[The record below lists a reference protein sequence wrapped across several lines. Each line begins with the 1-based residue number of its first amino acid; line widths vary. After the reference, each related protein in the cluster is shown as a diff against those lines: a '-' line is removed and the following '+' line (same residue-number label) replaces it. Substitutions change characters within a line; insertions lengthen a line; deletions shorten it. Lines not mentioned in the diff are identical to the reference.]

1 MTAYS
6 IRYTHHTKLVPPEEQ
21 RRLCGGMEYPRVVR
35 ICVTDGDATD
45 SSSDEEGGAVTRHRG
60 RRFVNEITITQ
71 NDVAANRPESNRRKS
86 NRSRGMGGRR
96 AMKAASAGK
105 KFRGVRQR
113 PWGKWAAEIRDPL
126 RRVRLWLGTYETA
139 EEAAMV
145 YDKAAI
151 ELRGAEALTN
161 FITPPGK
168 DCEEEEKL
176 SSPKSVLQSQSG
188 NLSEEVES
196 VTTKD
201 DTISECRDESPSSSS
216 ASGLSENLSEFPPDI
231 FDFQTSLPDLFDET
245 NITESI
251 YSDAAWVSPTENFDL
266 AFDFESGFGFSNWHR
281 DDYFQDIGDLFVTDP
296 LVAL

>member
-6 IRYTHHTKLVPPEEQ
+6 IRYTHHTKLVPLEEQ

-201 DTISECRDESPSSSS
+201 DTISECRDESPLSSS

-266 AFDFESGFGFSNWHR
+266 GFDFESGFGFSNWHR

>member
-1 MTAYS
+1 M
-6 IRYTHHTKLVPPEEQ
+6 R
-21 RRLCGGMEYPRVVR
+21 YPRVVR
-35 ICVTDGDATD
+35 ICVADSDATD
-45 SSSDEEGGAVTRHRG
+45 SSSDEEGGAITGHRG

-71 NDVAANRPESNRRKS
+71 NDVVAKPENKRRKS
-86 NRSRGMGGRR
+86 NRSRVMGSRR
-96 AMKAASAGK
+96 AMKASTAK

-151 ELRGAEALTN
+151 QLRGAEALTN

-168 DCEEEEKL
+168 VTEEKK
-176 SSPKSVLQSQSG
+176 SDSPKSVLQSQYCS
-188 NLSEEVES
+188 LSEEVES

-201 DTISECRDESPSSSS
+201 DMSECRDESPSSSS
-216 ASGLSENLSEFPPDI
+216 GVSENFSEFPADVFDFETSLPDI
-231 FDFQTSLPDLFDET
+231 FDDT
-245 NITESI
+245 NITGSI
-251 YSDAAWVSPTENFDL
+251 YSDAWVTPAENFNL
-266 AFDFESGFGFSNWHR
+266 GFDFYSGFGFSSWHR

>member
-1 MTAYS
+1 MTAPS
-6 IRYTHHTKLVPPEEQ
+6 IRYTHHTKLVSPKEQ
-21 RRLCGGMEYPRVVR
+21 HHLYRGMKYPRVVR
-35 ICVTDGDATD
+35 ISVTDGDATD
-45 SSSDEEGGAVTRHRG
+45 SSSDEEGGAVTLHRG

-71 NDVAANRPESNRRKS
+71 NDVVAKPESKRRKS
-86 NRSRGMGGRR
+86 NRSGRVMGSRR
-96 AMKAASAGK
+96 AMKASAEK

-151 ELRGAEALTN
+151 KLRGAEALTN

-168 DCEEEEKL
+168 ECEEEKL

-188 NLSEEVES
+188 SLSEEVES

-216 ASGLSENLSEFPPDI
+216 SGLSENFSGLPADIFDFETSLPDI
-231 FDFQTSLPDLFDET
+231 FDDT

-251 YSDAAWVSPTENFDL
+251 YSDAWASPIENL
-266 AFDFESGFGFSNWHR
+266 NLGFDFDSGFGFSSWHR
-281 DDYFQDIGDLFVTDP
+281 DDHFQDIGDLFVTDP

>member
-1 MTAYS
+1 MTAYP
-6 IRYTHHTKLVPPEEQ
+6 IRYTHHTKLVPLEEQ

-45 SSSDEEGGAVTRHRG
+45 SSSDEEGGAVTRQRG

-71 NDVAANRPESNRRKS
+71 TDVAANRPESNRRKS
-86 NRSRGMGGRR
+86 DRSRGMGGRR

-126 RRVRLWLGTYETA
+126 RRVRLWLGTYATA

-216 ASGLSENLSEFPPDI
+216 ASGFSENLSEFPPDI

-266 AFDFESGFGFSNWHR
+266 GFDFESGFGFSNWHR